1 MLDLLYRAGQL
12 TGMFTGLVE
21 KTGEVVGLR
30 NNPHGGVSLYLNGGE
45 IFGSSKIG
53 DSIAVNGC
61 CLTVAAIESE
71 VARFDLLQETLA
83 RTSLGAVQPGASV
96 NLERAMAA
104 GMRFGGHFVQGHV
117 DGTAEILRIEAA
129 GADWRMDVA
138 LPPEGR
144 RYVVRK
150 GSIAVDGISLTVSDL
165 EPEKFTLWIIPHTW
179 AVTNLSERSVGDRVN
194 LEYDMLAKHVERVV
208 ELMVRPEL
216 LQGSG
221 AQ

>member
-1 MLDLLYRAGQL
+1 MLDLLDRAGQL

-138 LPPEGR
+138 LPLEGR

>member
-1 MLDLLYRAGQL
+1 
-12 TGMFTGLVE
+12 
-21 KTGEVVGLR
+21 
-30 NNPHGGVSLYLNGGE
+30 
-45 IFGSSKIG
+45 
-53 DSIAVNGC
+53 
-61 CLTVAAIESE
+61 
-71 VARFDLLQETLA
+71 
-83 RTSLGAVQPGASV
+83 LGAVQPGVSV

-104 GMRFGGHFVQGHV
+104 GTRFGGHFVQGHV

-129 GADWRMDVA
+129 GADWRVDVA
-138 LPPEGR
+138 LPNEGR

-179 AVTNLSERSVGDRVN
+179 AVTNMRERSVGQRVN

-221 AQ
+221 AH

>member
-1 MLDLLYRAGQL
+1 
-12 TGMFTGLVE
+12 V
-21 KTGEVVGLR
+21 
-30 NNPHGGVSLYLNGGE
+30 
-45 IFGSSKIG
+45 
-53 DSIAVNGC
+53 
-61 CLTVAAIESE
+61 
-71 VARFDLLQETLA
+71 
-83 RTSLGAVQPGASV
+83 
-96 NLERAMAA
+96 
-104 GMRFGGHFVQGHV
+104 
-117 DGTAEILRIEAA
+117 
-129 GADWRMDVA
+129 DVA
-138 LPPEGR
+138 LPNEGR

-179 AVTNLSERSVGDRVN
+179 AVTNLRERSVGQRVN